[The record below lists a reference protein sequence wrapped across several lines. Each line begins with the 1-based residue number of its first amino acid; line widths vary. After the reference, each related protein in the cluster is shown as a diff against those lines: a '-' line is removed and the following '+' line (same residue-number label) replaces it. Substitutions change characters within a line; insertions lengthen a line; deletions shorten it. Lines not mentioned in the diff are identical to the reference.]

1 MKSNIVIFM
10 FGFSSVELRDLAISV
25 LALGFAFNM
34 ALNPG
39 NLAMFPQTLF
49 IIVIAFAAHEIIGHK
64 LIAQH
69 FGYFAEYRMWTYG
82 LVLALVSSFFGFIFA
97 APGAVY
103 ISPVRRKFAFHVA
116 RITERENGIIS
127 LGGPAVNIALGFALI
142 VSAFAF
148 PALAGLFFTAARIS
162 FWLAIFNLIPF
173 PPLDGSKI
181 FAWSKAVWILAAA
194 AALIGFLL
202 V

>member
-1 MKSNIVIFM
+1 MA

-34 ALNPG
+34 ALNHG

-49 IIVIAFAAHEIIGHK
+49 IIVIAFAAHEVIGHK
-64 LIAQH
+64 LVAQH

-82 LVLALVSSFFGFIFA
+82 LVIALASSFLGFIFA

-103 ISPVRRKFAFHVA
+103 ISPVRKKFAFRVA

-127 LGGPAVNIALGFALI
+127 LGGPAVNIVLGFAM
-142 VSAFAF
+142 VFAAFALPAFAWLFF
-148 PALAGLFFTAARIS
+148 PAAQIS

-173 PPLDGSKI
+173 PPLDGSKVL
-181 FAWSKAVWILAAA
+181 AWSKPAWILAAIA
-194 AALIGFLL
+194 AGVGFMI
-202 V
+202 